1 MAMTEHEIFDGF
13 AATVEEFAE
22 KPASEVTLEADL
34 VEDLDIDSLTMV
46 EIIVSAQDKFG
57 IEIPDADLK
66 DLRTVQ
72 DVVDYIQ
79 RAQRSSVGA

>member
-46 EIIVSAQDKFG
+46 EIIVSTQDKFG

>member
-22 KPASEVTLEADL
+22 KPASDVTPEADL

-72 DVVDYIQ
+72 DVVDYVQ

>member
-1 MAMTEHEIFDGF
+1 
-13 AATVEEFAE
+13 VEEFAE
-22 KPASEVTLEADL
+22 KPASDVTPEADL

-72 DVVDYIQ
+72 DVVDYVQ